1 MIDTVSITP
10 NYELQSLFSHWIYAM
25 DARRRLTFVP
35 VFLIELRQLRVVGLR
50 EPTARYRSNQSIP
63 AVKNTIFTHP
73 KKKKKENST
82 HDHGEDRIV
91 MAKYIPFGGDV
102 DDD

>member
-1 MIDTVSITP
+1 
-10 NYELQSLFSHWIYAM
+10 M

-73 KKKKKENST
+73 KKKEKRKFYP
-82 HDHGEDRIV
+82 R
-91 MAKYIPFGGDV
+91 PW
-102 DDD
+102 